1 MDDGNSRV
9 FRGLKLVKVVRI
21 VRLLRLFKILRIAR
35 FQVIAEEFVEVRI
48 WGRLAIATTWETFLS
63 QSFPPT
69 FASLNNKKRSYPVR
83 HGVDP
88 KIIGV
93 MSTQLNIEKIL
104 PRVLRLAESKSF
116 LLTPSIIVR
125 WSTPPSDGSE

>member
-69 FASLNNKKRSYPVR
+69 FASLNKKK
-83 HGVDP
+83 GV
-88 KIIGV
+88 
-93 MSTQLNIEKIL
+93 IL
-104 PRVLRLAESKSF
+104 CDTESIQRLSA
-116 LLTPSIIVR
+116 LCLPN
-125 WSTPPSDGSE
+125 